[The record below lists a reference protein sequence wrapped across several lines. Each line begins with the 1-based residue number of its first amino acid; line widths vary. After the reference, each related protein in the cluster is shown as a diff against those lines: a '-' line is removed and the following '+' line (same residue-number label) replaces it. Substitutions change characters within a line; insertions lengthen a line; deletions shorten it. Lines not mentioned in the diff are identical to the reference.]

1 MTAFGMTHPAD
12 ASSEAYEPLVARL
25 SGQRILVVGDVMLDE
40 FFWGR
45 ASRIAPEAPVPVVEI
60 ERESYVLGG
69 AANVAANIRALGGLP
84 LLVGVVG
91 DDLAAEHLRDTML
104 RWHLEWHGL
113 VVDANRPTTRKT
125 RVMVNAHQMARFD
138 RESRQPIPAD
148 IETALMQKV
157 DAWLPEVSAVAI
169 SDYDKGVL
177 TPRFLRHVL
186 THARQRG
193 LPVALDPKPVRF
205 ASYQPVTV
213 VTPNHHEAALIAQ
226 MPITDA
232 ASLEAASHRLSDML
246 GRAHVLITRG
256 EAGMTLYESPGHIHH
271 IPATAREV
279 YDVTGAGDTVLA
291 TLTLGLSAGLTLRQA
306 AHLANRAAGIVVG
319 KLGTATVRPEELL
332 AGQAMSSTPAGR

>member
-1 MTAFGMTHPAD
+1 MT
-12 ASSEAYEPLVARL
+12 SQAYESSQAPESLVARL

-60 ERESYVLGG
+60 ERETYVLGG

-84 LLVGVVG
+84 FVVGVVG
-91 DDLAAEHLRDTML
+91 DDLTAEHLRDTL
-104 RWHLEWHGL
+104 LQWHLEWHGL
-113 VVDANRPTTRKT
+113 VVDVNRPTTRKT

-148 IETALMQKV
+148 IEAALMSKV
-157 DAWLPEVSAVAI
+157 NDWLPEVSAVAV
-169 SDYDKGVL
+169 SDYDKGTL

-186 THARQRG
+186 TCAQQRG

-213 VTPNHHEAALIAQ
+213 VTPNHHEAALVAQ
-226 MPITDA
+226 MAITN
-232 ASLEAASHRLSDML
+232 EAALEVISRHLSALL
-246 GRAHVLITRG
+246 GQAHILITRG
-256 EAGMTLYESPGHIHH
+256 EAGMTLYESPGYIHH
-271 IPATAREV
+271 IPATAHEV

-291 TLTLGLSAGLTLRQA
+291 TLVLGLSAGLTLYQA
-306 AHLANRAAGIVVG
+306 AQLANRAAGIVVG
-319 KLGTATVRPEELL
+319 KLGTATVRPEELI
-332 AGQAMSSTPAGR
+332 AGQSLTRRPPTR

>member
-1 MTAFGMTHPAD
+1 MSQQAD
-12 ASSEAYEPLVARL
+12 ASSGADASLVARL

-45 ASRIAPEAPVPVVEI
+45 ANRIAPEAPVPVVEI

-84 LLVGVVG
+84 FVVGVIG
-91 DDLAAEHLRDTML
+91 DDLAAEHLRDTLL

-113 VVDANRPTTRKT
+113 VVDADRPTTRKT

-138 RESRQPIPAD
+138 RESRRPVSTA

-157 DAWLPEVSAVAI
+157 EAWLPEVSAVAI

-177 TPRFLRHVL
+177 TPRFLRHL
-186 THARQRG
+186 LIQARQRG
-193 LPVALDPKPVRF
+193 LPVALDPKPARF
-205 ASYQPVTV
+205 AHYQPVTV
-213 VTPNHHEAALIAQ
+213 VTPNHHEAALVSQ
-226 MPITDA
+226 MPVTDE
-232 ASLEAASHRLSDML
+232 ASLEAASQRLSAML
-246 GRAHVLITRG
+246 GQAHILITRG
-256 EAGMTLYESPGHIHH
+256 EAGMTLYESPGQFHH

-291 TLTLGLSAGLTLRQA
+291 TLILGLSAGLPLRQA

-319 KLGTATVRPEELL
+319 KLGTATVRPEELV
-332 AGQAMSSTPAGR
+332 AGQVLAPQPSAG